1 MKKKETIEELIAK
14 NREGLNDNEPPKGH
28 FERFAEKLK
37 KQHRKGVISLN
48 FVLKVA
54 AAVVFVFLAVNQGML
69 WLSSDN
75 ENTGITPG
83 NEKMALASV
92 SPEYEEV
99 EFYYTNA
106 ISGGLTQWKRMVREG
121 LIPEEEQQMM
131 EIELHEFEEVYDKL
145 QNDLSTSPND
155 ERVIHAMLEYYQTKL
170 SLINMIVT
178 RLKEVK
184 QKKNRKHENEN
195 EI

>member
-14 NREGLNDNEPPKGH
+14 NLEGLNDNDPPKGH

-48 FVLKVA
+48 LVLKVA

-69 WLSSDN
+69 WFSSGN
-75 ENTGITPG
+75 ENAENAPG
-83 NEKMALASV
+83 DEKMTLASV

-106 ISGGLTQWKRMVREG
+106 ISGGLTQWERMVREG
-121 LIPEEEQQMM
+121 LISEEEQQMM
-131 EIELHEFEEVYDKL
+131 EIELHEFEEVYDNL

-170 SLINMIVT
+170 SLINMIVD
-178 RLKEVK
+178 RLQEVK
-184 QKKNRKHENEN
+184 QKKNRKHENE
-195 EI
+195 I